1 MFKFLRVMA
10 LLVIL
15 SNLVYAAYCF
25 IVANNG
31 ERGKEALVSILWTLV
46 AFQLIALL
54 EERQRQRI
62 RSH

>member
-1 MFKFLRVMA
+1 MFKFLRAMA

-31 ERGKEALVSILWTLV
+31 ESGKEALVSVLWMLV
-46 AFQLIALL
+46 VFPIITLL